1 MKENNSQNIIHS
13 YFGKHLSKRARYL
26 FGRWLRRKEDA
37 PLKENLLLE
46 LWQQSPAEVTDETH
60 NDWEKLQNHIYLLP
74 DTNKIIP
81 FYRNLLKYAAVI
93 GLMFM
98 ISSTTY
104 YLTNRA
110 ATKKHIE
117 MAEFFVPFGESKMIT
132 LPDSS
137 NVWVDAGSMLVYPLD
152 FTHMDTRSVYLT
164 GKASFTVK
172 KNPEKPFIVK
182 TTYMNVEALGTVFT
196 VKSYPS
202 EIYTEA
208 TLEKGSVRVDIKGQP
223 LLSSI
228 LKPNQQLV
236 YSHKDNNI
244 HIHTVDATLYG
255 MEREG
260 YLIFENASF
269 SQLITAI
276 ERKFNVVIQCNSQK
290 YMKES
295 YNVKFAPDETLEDL
309 LNVLQQLNGL
319 HYKIKKNVVF
329 IN

>member
-1 MKENNSQNIIHS
+1 MKKNKSQNIINS
-13 YFGKHLSKRARYL
+13 YFGKHFSPKARYL
-26 FGRWLRRKEDA
+26 FGHWLGGKEDTI
-37 PLKENLLLE
+37 LKETLLQE
-46 LWQQSPAEVTDETH
+46 LWEQSPAEVTDETR
-60 NDWEKLQNHIYLLP
+60 NDWKKLQNRIYLLP
-74 DTNKIIP
+74 DTNKINP
-81 FYRNLLKYAAVI
+81 FYRNLLKYAAII

-98 ISSTTY
+98 VSSTTY

-110 ATKKHIE
+110 ATKKNVE

-137 NVWVDAGSMLVYPLD
+137 KVWVDAGSMLVYPQD
-152 FTHMDTRSVYLT
+152 FTSMNTRSVYLT

-182 TTYMNVEALGTVFT
+182 TTYMDVEALGTVFT

-202 EIYTEA
+202 DIYTEA

-236 YSHKDNNI
+236 YSHKNNSI
-244 HIHTVDATLYG
+244 HIHAVDATLYS
-255 MEREG
+255 MERKG
-260 YLIFENASF
+260 YLIFENATF
-269 SQLITAI
+269 SQLITTI
-276 ERKFNVVIQCNSQK
+276 ERKFNVVIQCNSQR

-319 HYKIKKNVVF
+319 HYKIRKNVVF
-329 IN
+329 IH